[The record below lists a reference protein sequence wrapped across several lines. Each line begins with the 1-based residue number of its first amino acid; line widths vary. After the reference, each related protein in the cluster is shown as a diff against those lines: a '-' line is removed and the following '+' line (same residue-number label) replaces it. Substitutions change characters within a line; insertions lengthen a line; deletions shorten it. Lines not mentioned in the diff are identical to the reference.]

1 MTQAGRRVAA
11 VAAVVAVAAGLVGAG
26 TWVAGDSEWADDR
39 CWQALLA
46 GVANESTVAG
56 TSAHAVGW
64 SWHPV
69 GTRCVVVDDAGVSRT
84 GIVGLW

>member
-1 MTQAGRRVAA
+1 VAA
-11 VAAVVAVAAGLVGAG
+11 AAAAITAAGLVGGG

-46 GVANESTVAG
+46 GVADESTVAG